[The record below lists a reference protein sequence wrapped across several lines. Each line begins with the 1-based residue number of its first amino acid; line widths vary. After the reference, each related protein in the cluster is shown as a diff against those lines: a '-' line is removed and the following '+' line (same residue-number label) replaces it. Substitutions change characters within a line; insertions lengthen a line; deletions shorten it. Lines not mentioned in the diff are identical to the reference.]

1 MICARCRQNELRC
14 TEAAQSKEKANEI
27 KSKRIDEINSFAK
40 QNYGK
45 FVEQEGMREFQR
57 YEHGETEIVN
67 RVLLIGSLDS

>member
-1 MICARCRQNELRC
+1 M
-14 TEAAQSKEKANEI
+14 
-27 KSKRIDEINSFAK
+27 DEINSFAK

-57 YEHGETEIVN
+57 YEHRETEIVN